1 MDPSGSLVHFENPDG
16 TRGAYPAVED
26 SPEYNRLKRLRA
38 GIGAAEPPLKRR
50 SIMDSVGPF
59 TVPAPDGSMPYDVKE
74 LWREINNR
82 ETAARKTR
90 RQGRSLDAY
99 QRAFFAVFP
108 HYLPYHVEGCPIRL
122 TFQERE
128 LWNRVKPASRK
139 RMYRRYKPRR
149 RPLRRVGLKRRTY
162 RRRR

>member
-1 MDPSGSLVHFENPDG
+1 MKFNENLENLKVYEAGKPIELVVREFG
-16 TRGAYPAVED
+16 IA
-26 SPEYNRLKRLRA
+26 PER
-38 GIGAAEPPLKRR
+38 
-50 SIMDSVGPF
+50 V
-59 TVPAPDGSMPYDVKE
+59 VK
-74 LWREINNR
+74 LASNR
-82 ETAARKTR
+82 ETAARKPR

-108 HYLPYHVEGCPIRL
+108 HYLPYHVEGYPIRL